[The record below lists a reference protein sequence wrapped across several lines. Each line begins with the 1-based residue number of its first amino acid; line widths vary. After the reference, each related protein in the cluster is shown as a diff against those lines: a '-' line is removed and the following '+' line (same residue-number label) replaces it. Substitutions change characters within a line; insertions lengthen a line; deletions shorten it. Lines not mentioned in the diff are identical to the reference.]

1 MDKAWRKASR
11 SQANPSCVEVAGT
24 LDRLR
29 DSKDIGGPVLRA
41 DVNRLVR
48 AIKGGFPAE

>member
-1 MDKAWRKASR
+1 MWRKSSR
-11 SQANPSCVEVAGT
+11 SQSYQNCVEVARD

-29 DSKDIGGPVLRA
+29 DSKNGSILRA
-41 DVNRLVR
+41 DVTKLVR